1 MVSMVI
7 ALAAGAVALIFAAI
21 MAKRV
26 LAADAGNEAMREI
39 GDAIRVGS
47 SAFLRR
53 EYLALESSLTWL
65 PWAARYPKPLF
76 PTWPAQFAPPRLGWS
91 E

>member
-7 ALAAGAVALIFAAI
+7 ALVAGVVALLFAAI

-39 GDAIRVGS
+39 GDAIREGS
-47 SAFLRR
+47 SACIWHW
-53 EYLALESSLTWL
+53 S
-65 PWAARYPKPLF
+65 PL
-76 PTWPAQFAPPRLGWS
+76 S
-91 E
+91 